1 MSTYTVKIEG
11 MSCGH
16 CVGHVRKALQTVRDL
31 QVVDVKVG
39 EAKIEA
45 DDAVA
50 QGDVLRR
57 AIDDAGYRVL
67 AVTRFA

>member
-11 MSCGH
+11 MSCAH
-16 CVGHVRKALQTVRDL
+16 CVGHVRKALQTIRDL

-50 QGDVLRR
+50 QGDVLRSV
-57 AIDDAGYRVL
+57 IDDAGYRVL
-67 AVTRFA
+67 AVTRSA